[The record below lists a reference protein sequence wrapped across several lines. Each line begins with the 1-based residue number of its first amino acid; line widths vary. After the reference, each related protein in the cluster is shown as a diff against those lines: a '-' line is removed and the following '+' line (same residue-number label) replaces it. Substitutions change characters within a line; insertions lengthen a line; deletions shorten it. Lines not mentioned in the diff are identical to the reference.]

1 MQEIEK
7 TMSAKAS
14 EQNLEILE
22 KTHILIKGAR
32 SNNLKNIDVVL
43 PKFQLIV
50 VTGVSGSGKSS
61 LTMETLYAEGQRRY
75 VESLSSYARQFLTRI
90 KKPDVD
96 YIMGICPAI
105 AVEQRVNGANA
116 RSTVGSMTEL
126 NDYLRL
132 LYARIGKMISP
143 ISGREVKR
151 HAVSDVVDFISSR
164 AEGAKIQLLVP
175 LPSRDLPRPLDKV
188 LALLMQRGFSR
199 VKLDGKLGP
208 IEELLEREEVR
219 QGKSLAA
226 LGWDLQ
232 ILVDRVVIAKEDA
245 ENSKRIADSVQTALV
260 EGEGECRV
268 EVMHDA
274 VYAFSTRFELDG
286 IEFPEMRPQLF
297 NYNNP
302 YGACTACEG
311 YGMTMG
317 IDENRVVPDDS
328 LTVYEGALACWSG
341 ERGGEWL
348 QELIRNAHKFDFPL
362 HTPYRD
368 LSDAQRDLLW
378 KGNAYFEGLHAFFEM
393 LEAQTYKI
401 QNRVLLSRYRGKTLC
416 PSCRGYRLRKEAL
429 YVKVGGKHL
438 GELMKMPID
447 ELALFF
453 ENLPLEAFERKVAG
467 RLLVEVENRLE
478 IMNQI
483 GLGYLHL
490 DRLASTLSGG
500 ETQRINLTRT
510 LGSNLTNSLY
520 ILDEP
525 SIGLHP
531 KDTDRLVAVL
541 KELRDLGNT
550 VVVVEH
556 EEEVIEQADTLI
568 DIGPGAGIHGG
579 HVVYSG
585 TIAAAGPGDSLTI
598 DYLKGHK
605 RIEVPSIRRP
615 WHQSIVF
622 KGVRMHNLK
631 DLTVEFPLGVLTV
644 VTGVSGSGKSSLVKG
659 VLYEALAQEK
669 GLQTKGK
676 PGVYKEMSGH
686 LEGITAVEWV
696 NQQPIGRS
704 SRSNPVTYVK
714 AYDYVRNLF
723 AEQHMSKLRGFAPRH
738 FSFNVEGGRCEEC
751 KGEGSITVEMQFLA
765 DVSLE
770 CEACKG
776 QRFKKEVLD
785 VTYKGKNIYDVLSL
799 SIEEAIEFFEGNKEI
814 IERIRPLYEVGL
826 GYIQLGQSSSTL
838 SGGEAQRVKLA
849 YYLGKESTA
858 KNMFFIFDEPTTGLH
873 FEDIKKLLYAF
884 NALIDKGHTVL
895 VVEHNLDV
903 VKCADWVIDLGPGG
917 GKHGGQLIFS
927 GIPESLVASDQ
938 SYTGAY
944 LRKKL
949 RAQG

>member
-1 MQEIEK
+1 MQETKK
-7 TMSAKAS
+7 TSTANVPEGEAIYD
-14 EQNLEILE
+14 ER
-22 KTHILIKGAR
+22 THIIIKGAR

-50 VTGVSGSGKSS
+50 ITGVSGSGKSS

-105 AVEQRVNGANA
+105 AVEQRVTGSNA

-151 HAVSDVVDFISSR
+151 HSVSDVVDFIESR
-164 AEGAKIQLLVP
+164 AEGSKIQLFIP
-175 LPSRDLPRPLDKV
+175 LSERDCQRPLNKV
-188 LALLMQRGFSR
+188 LALLLQRGFSR
-199 VKLDGKLGP
+199 VKV
-208 IEELLEREEVR
+208 EEEMSAIQDLLEQEEIID
-219 QGKSLAA
+219 GASLKE
-226 LGWDLQ
+226 LGWNLLL
-232 ILVDRVVIAKEDA
+232 LVDRVVIAHEDV
-245 ENSKRIADSVQTALV
+245 ENSKRIADSVQTALA
-260 EGEGECRV
+260 EGEGVCIVDVLFDRS
-268 EVMHDA
+268 
-274 VYAFSTRFELDG
+274 YAFSTRFELDG
-286 IEFPEMRPQLF
+286 IEFPELRPQLF

-302 YGACTACEG
+302 YGACTVCEG

-317 IDENRVVPDDS
+317 IDESRVVPDDS
-328 LTVYEGALACWSG
+328 LTLYEGAIACWSG
-341 ERGGEWL
+341 ERGNEWL
-348 QELIRNAHKFDFPL
+348 QELMRNAHKFDFPL

-368 LSDAQRDLLW
+368 LTPQEKNLLW
-378 KGNAYFEGLHAFFEM
+378 SGNTYFEGLNAFFEM
-393 LEAQTYKI
+393 LESQTYKI
-401 QNRVLLSRYRGKTLC
+401 QNRVLLSRFRGKTRC
-416 PSCRGYRLRKEAL
+416 GTCKGYRLRKEAL
-429 YVKVGGKHL
+429 YVFVGGKHI
-438 GELMKMPID
+438 GELMEMPID
-447 ELALFF
+447 ELISYF
-453 ENLPLEAFERKVAG
+453 ENLELEVFERKVAS
-467 RLLVEVENRLE
+467 RLLTEIENRLE
-478 IMNQI
+478 IMDQI

-531 KDTDRLVAVL
+531 KDTDRLIAVL

-556 EEEVIEQADTLI
+556 EEEVIEQADCLI

-579 HVVYSG
+579 RIVYSG
-585 TIAAAGPGDSLTI
+585 PIKSASPGQSLTI
-598 DYLKGHK
+598 DYINGHE
-605 RIEVPSIRRP
+605 RIEIPKFRRA
-615 WHQSIVF
+615 WDQSIVF

-631 DLTVEFPLGVLTV
+631 NIEVEFPLGVLTV

-659 VLYEALAQEK
+659 VFYEALAQEK
-669 GLQTKGK
+669 GLQTRSK

-686 LEGITAVEWV
+686 IEAINSVEWV

-714 AYDYVRNLF
+714 AYDYVRALF
-723 AEQHMSKLRGFAPRH
+723 SEQHMSKIRGFTPRH

-751 KGEGSITVEMQFLA
+751 KGEGHITVEMQFLA
-765 DVSLE
+765 DVTLE

-776 QRFKKEVLD
+776 RRFKREVLD
-785 VTYKGKNIYDVLSL
+785 VTYKGKSIYDVLCL
-799 SIEEAIEFFEGNKEI
+799 SIEEAIGFFEGNRDI
-814 IERIRPLYEVGL
+814 IERIQPLFDVGL

-849 YYLGKESTA
+849 YYLGKEGTT
-858 KNMFFIFDEPTTGLH
+858 KNMLFIFDEPTTGLH

-895 VVEHNLDV
+895 VVEHNLEV

-917 GKHGGQLIFS
+917 GKQGGQLIFA
-927 GIPESLVASDQ
+927 GIPERLAEAEG
-938 SYTGAY
+938 SYTGEF

-949 RAQG
+949 RIE